1 MRHVRVWPV
10 LGLLAG
16 FAAWPFTARPGG
28 QVWPVLTAFRACLRQ
43 RRWSVGNSQ
52 PPHVFIDGNSINA
65 RYSGNF
71 PVRLAGAVQGFDR
84 LYAGHRQLIGHAKL
98 SRHFR
103 AELAQH
109 NQPLQWPVLTRTCA
123 AGLDRAVTRWEPTP
137 RTVWSWRTVTV
148 KAIEPS
154 RICQGTCRPYT
165 ATSAW
170 LAIRG

>member
-28 QVWPVLTAFRACLRQ
+28 QVWPVLTAFLACLRQ

-71 PVRLAGAVQGFDR
+71 PVRMAGAVQGFDR
-84 LYAGHRQLIGHAKL
+84 LYAGHGQLIGHARL

-103 AELAQH
+103 AKIAQQ
-109 NQPLQWPVLTRTCA
+109 NQPLQWPVLTVHPC
-123 AGLDRAVTRWEPTP
+123 LLW
-137 RTVWSWRTVTV
+137 V
-148 KAIEPS
+148 KA
-154 RICQGTCRPYT
+154 QT
-165 ATSAW
+165 AAVEEDRRFEI
-170 LAIRG
+170 LAVSEAACTAFD